1 MIIGLD
7 EIKRRNLVDNLC
19 DRDKN
24 NPEGTGVD
32 LRAGKIF
39 VLDGNE
45 TGFLHVE
52 TRKGPSLTLV
62 GEYEEGKSKKIILE
76 PGKTYVI
83 QTIEYMRTPSDLV
96 GRFYPRANL
105 FLAGILVQGQKADP
119 GYHGT
124 VQFSLTNISG
134 HPFELELGARIAML
148 MYHEVKGKTS
158 EYRGQWKGGRP
169 NIEKEEK
176 QV

>member
-7 EIKRRNLVDNLC
+7 EIKRLNLVEGLC
-19 DRDKN
+19 DREIN

-39 VLDGNE
+39 ILDGKE
-45 TGFLHVE
+45 TGFLHID
-52 TRKGPSLTLV
+52 TRKGPSCTLLA
-62 GEYEEGKSKKIILE
+62 EYEEGKSKKIVLE

-83 QTIEYMRTPSDLV
+83 QTIEYMKTPLNLV

-105 FLAGILVQGQKADP
+105 FLAGLLVQGQKADP
-119 GYHGT
+119 GYQGT
-124 VQFSLTNISG
+124 VQFTLTNISG
-134 HPFELELGARIAML
+134 LPFELELGARIAML
-148 MYHEVKGKTS
+148 MFHEVKGTTS

-169 NIEKEEK
+169 FIDKEEN